1 MDLIRKTTSIFL
13 IAIKI
18 YMKIKY
24 LLFLSTFLFFDHLNG
39 QKIFKNND
47 SSLSVFIQ
55 NNFYSESFIDSCYL
69 GIHFITIEPQKNGVF
84 KIGISG
90 NLNGTFKKRIEDLIL
105 LSTKNWEKNLVD
117 DCIKNK
123 KSIVQPV
130 LFDLNRNC
138 TYKSNTMNIDSSYS
152 FGKEAIYETSTKLLV
167 QRYLLLVESFEQL
180 SPPKSKIFSDCYLLS
195 PCYIGSRPLKKKMVM

>member
-1 MDLIRKTTSIFL
+1 
-13 IAIKI
+13 
-18 YMKIKY
+18 
-24 LLFLSTFLFFDHLNG
+24 LSTFLFFDHIDG

-47 SSLSVFIQ
+47 SSLSIFIQ

-69 GIHFITIEPQKNGVF
+69 GIHFITIDPQKNGFF
-84 KIGISG
+84 KVSISG
-90 NLNGTFKKRIEDLIL
+90 NLNVTFKKRIEDLIL

-130 LFDLNRNC
+130 LFDLNKNC
-138 TYKSNTMNIDSSYS
+138 TYKSNDVNVDSSTYS

-167 QRYLLLVESFEQL
+167 QRYLLLIESFKQL
-180 SPPKSKIFSDCYLLS
+180 SPQKSTMYSGCYLLS
-195 PCYIGSRPLKKKMVM
+195 PCYIGSRPLKKKMDM

>member
-1 MDLIRKTTSIFL
+1 
-13 IAIKI
+13 
-18 YMKIKY
+18 MKIKY
-24 LLFLSTFLFFDHLNG
+24 LLLLSTFLFFGHLNG

-69 GIHFITIEPQKNGVF
+69 GIHFITIEPQKNGFF
-84 KIGISG
+84 KVSISG
-90 NLNGTFKKRIEDLIL
+90 NLNVTFKKRIEDLIL
-105 LSTKNWEKNLVD
+105 LSTTNWEKNLVD

-130 LFDLNRNC
+130 LFDLNKNC
-138 TYKSNTMNIDSSYS
+138 TYKTNDVNVDSSTYS

-167 QRYLLLVESFEQL
+167 QRYLLLIESFKQL
-180 SPPKSKIFSDCYLLS
+180 SPQKSKIYSGCYLLS
-195 PCYIGSRPLKKKMVM
+195 PCYIGSRPLKKKMDM